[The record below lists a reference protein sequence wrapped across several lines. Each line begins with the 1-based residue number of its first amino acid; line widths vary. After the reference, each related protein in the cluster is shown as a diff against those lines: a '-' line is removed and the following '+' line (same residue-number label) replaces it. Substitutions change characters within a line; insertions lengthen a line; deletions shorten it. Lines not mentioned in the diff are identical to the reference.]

1 MSRSVSFL
9 LTNSLPPRKI
19 VASLWLLLAA
29 SVCVL
34 LLSSL
39 VRQSFFFDGGIY
51 ASIARNLAQGV
62 GSAWSPHFSK
72 TLFPVFAEH
81 PPLMMWLEAVGF
93 KIFGDTVLV
102 EKGFS
107 LLTFVVSGLLLF
119 KLWARLHVGDTI
131 MQIAAPFALLM
142 ALVAGRMNWG
152 FANGMLENLLIVFAL
167 AAVLL
172 VVAAYDAPP
181 KISEARRIGLI
192 VCAGL
197 LIVLALLT
205 KGPVGLFP
213 LAAPAIYWLSFRRP
227 TLSRVILD
235 TSIIIVVIGLVF
247 TLLWFFDG
255 PREAIHR
262 YYTAQLLSSLSGDR
276 GHFGGG
282 WAVLRKILGVNGYT
296 LAVVA
301 LLLIGARRWKEVGED
316 PSLRRNR
323 WQRAVFLLL
332 IGFSASL
339 PIAISPRVVNH
350 YFNPSLAFFSAGL
363 CTICAPVLM
372 EGLGKLRSRVQS
384 SLWLGSIG
392 LLTLGIVVVYLNIGR
407 PGIDKQTIFASREI
421 ASTVCPGDIACGT
434 TISACGKIWED
445 WALHTYMQRYY
456 KISIAKESEELSTY
470 LISDDHCKPDPAY
483 TDTGIAISPY
493 RLLKR

>member
-1 MSRSVSFL
+1 M
-9 LTNSLPPRKI
+9 
-19 VASLWLLLAA
+19 
-29 SVCVL
+29 L

-51 ASIARNLAQGV
+51 ASIARNLAEGV

-72 TLFPVFAEH
+72 TLFPIFAEH

-119 KLWARLHVGDTI
+119 KLWMRLHVGDAI
-131 MQIAAPFALLM
+131 VQIAAPFALLM
-142 ALVAGRMNWG
+142 TLAAGRVNWG

-167 AAVLL
+167 TAVLL

-181 KISEARRIGLI
+181 ETSEARRVALV

-197 LIVLALLT
+197 SIVLALLT

-213 LAAPAIYWLSFRRP
+213 LVTPAIYWLSFRRP
-227 TLSRVILD
+227 PLNRVVLD
-235 TSIIIVVIGLVF
+235 TIIIIGVITLVF
-247 TLLWFFDG
+247 TLLWTFDG
-255 PREAIHR
+255 PREAIQR
-262 YYTAQLLSSLSGDR
+262 YYAAQLLSSLSGDR

-282 WAVLRKILGVNGYT
+282 WAVLRKILGVNGYS

-301 LLLIGARRWKEVGED
+301 LLLIGGRQWREASED
-316 PSLRRNR
+316 PNLRRSR

-339 PIAISPRVVNH
+339 PLALSPRVVNH
-350 YFNPSLAFFSAGL
+350 YFNPSLAYFSAGL

-372 EGLGKLRSRVQS
+372 GGLGKLTPRLQS
-384 SLWLGSIG
+384 SLWFGSIG
-392 LLTLGIVVVYLNIGR
+392 LLAAGLVVVYLNIGR
-407 PGIDKQTIFASREI
+407 PGIDKQTILASHEI
-421 ASTVCPGDIACGT
+421 ANTVCPGDVACGT

-456 KISIAKESEELSTY
+456 KISIAKESEEFSTY
-470 LISDDHCKPDPAY
+470 LISDDNCKPDPAY

-493 RLLKR
+493 RLLRR